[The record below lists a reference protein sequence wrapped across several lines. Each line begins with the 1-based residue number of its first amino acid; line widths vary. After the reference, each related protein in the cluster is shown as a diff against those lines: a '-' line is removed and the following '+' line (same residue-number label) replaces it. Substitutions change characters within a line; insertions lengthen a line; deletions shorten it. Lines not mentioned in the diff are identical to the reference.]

1 MPKYS
6 EKSQASLSTCH
17 EDLRKIFNQVI
28 KVMDVTILE
37 GHRTQANQTK
47 AFEEGKSRA
56 MWPMSKHNELP
67 SMAVDVAPYP
77 IDWDDRERFFR
88 LAGLVQGIASQMG
101 IEVNWGGDWSFFDG
115 PHFELPKRKK
125 VR

>member
-1 MPKYS
+1 MPNYS
-6 EKSQASLSTCH
+6 EQSLAKLSTCH
-17 EDLRKIFNQVI
+17 EDLRKIFNEVI

-37 GHRTQANQTK
+37 GHRTQDKQQK

-56 MWPMSKHNELP
+56 MWPMSKHNKYP
-67 SMAVDVAPYP
+67 SNAVDVAPYP

-115 PHFELPKRKK
+115 PHFELKNGPKTR
-125 VR
+125 